1 MLVRSLELANS
12 QREDG
17 VEPLPALSPHGLR
30 RTFASWLIG
39 AGEDVAYV
47 MDQLGHTDPQMTL
60 GLYAQALKSKRRR
73 AGSQRAQTASDWALS
88 GTTRPDAALE
98 EAAAPAVLGRNPA
111 WQAGSRWMGGPRF
124 ERGASCL

>member
-1 MLVRSLELANS
+1 VLVRSLELANS
-12 QREDG
+12 QLEDG

-73 AGSQRAQTASDWALS
+73 THSQRAQGDAEWAP
-88 GTTRPDAALE
+88 RP
-98 EAAAPAVLGRNPA
+98 PQRRPRRR
-111 WQAGSRWMGGPRF
+111 SRRQPHPR
-124 ERGASCL
+124 S